1 MKKTISVYDFEREF
15 KDCGRGEQFSYA
27 GFKALY
33 EYLEEMESGTG
44 EEMELDPIAL
54 CCEYC
59 EYESALACINDCGY
73 DFEPEEEDEED
84 QEEEALDYLRENTSV
99 IEFNG
104 GIIIQNF

>member
-1 MKKTISVYDFEREF
+1 MKKTISVYDFEQAF
-15 KDCGRGEQFSYA
+15 QDHGRGSSFSYE
-27 GFKALY
+27 GLKALF
-33 EYLEEMESGTG
+33 EYLKEMESGIG
-44 EEMELDPIAL
+44 EELELDPVAID
-54 CCEYC
+54 CDFC